1 MAGTTGN
8 VVLVRAASVAVALLI
23 TVIFLFCVGKTPAQ
37 VGEVMAA
44 LFIQTFFSGYG
55 ILDVLVKAIPLIIA
69 SIGISLA
76 FKMKLWNIGGEG
88 QIAMGAFAAAAVAL
102 LFPGLPGWL
111 LMFLMAAA
119 AMLVGGAWAS
129 IAGAPR
135 AYLGV
140 NETITT
146 LMLNYVAL
154 KFLQYLV
161 TGPWSDPVTH
171 FPMPLPLTEKAWLP
185 VFPGTDL
192 HIGVLLAIALA
203 LCYRLLMS
211 RSGWGYEIRVVGE
224 SVKAAE
230 YAGIDVRRNMLLV
243 MALSGAVCGLA
254 GMCEFAGLT
263 HRIGTGI
270 SGNYGYTAIII
281 AWLAR
286 LNPWG
291 VIAMSVFMSALLV
304 GGKYAQTAG
313 ISDAISVMI
322 QGIILFFVLG
332 FDLITQYKIRFHF
345 GGGVKQP

>member
-1 MAGTTGN
+1 
-8 VVLVRAASVAVALLI
+8 VLVRILSVAVAVVI

-37 VGEVMAA
+37 VGDVMQS

-55 ILDVLVKAIPLIIA
+55 LLDVLVKAIPLIIA
-69 SIGISLA
+69 SIGISVA

-88 QIAMGAFAAAAVAL
+88 QIAMGAFAAAGVAL
-102 LFPGLPGWL
+102 LFPNLPGWL
-111 LMFLMAAA
+111 LIILMAVA
-119 AMLVGGAWAS
+119 AMLMGGIWAA

-154 KFLQYLV
+154 MWLQYLV
-161 TGPWSDPVTH
+161 TGPWSDPKTH
-171 FPMPLPLTEKAWLP
+171 FPQPAPLVDKAWLP
-185 VFPGTDL
+185 AIPGTDL
-192 HIGVLLAIALA
+192 HLGMVFALA
-203 LCYRLLMS
+203 LVVGYFYLMS
-211 RSGWGYEIRVVGE
+211 RSRWGYEIRVIGD
-224 SVKAAE
+224 STRAAQ
-230 YAGIDVRRNMLLV
+230 YAGIDVKKNILI
-243 MALSGAVCGLA
+243 ALTISGAVCGLA
-254 GMCEFAGLT
+254 GMSEFAGLS
-263 HRIGTGI
+263 HRMEMSI

-291 VIAMSVFMSALLV
+291 VVAMSVFMSALLV

-332 FDLITQYKIRFHF
+332 FDLITQYKIHFHF
-345 GGGVKQP
+345 GKGAKRP